1 MDMSDARA
9 NFLQTN
15 SNVAGY
21 QNNAQINR
29 YSIEHPQGKL
39 KKNHLFLCFYLI
51 LH

>member
-39 KKNHLFLCFYLI
+39 KKKIIYLSVSI
-51 LH
+51 